1 MLNKLIEAF
10 NRYQEKRVAY
20 IQLKELSDK
29 QLDDLGISRSQIWQ
43 KINGS

>member
-1 MLNKLIEAF
+1 MLKKLIEAF

-20 IQLKELSDK
+20 IQVSQLSEK
-29 QLDDLGISRSQIWQ
+29 QLDDLGLSRKQLWQ